1 MRYSTC
7 GLEPLSRVIAAGEG
21 VHPSLPRGKNNPQAG
36 RTEEKRQGHG
46 CGFGDQVFASEYRFC
61 SCFSTSSPPVEENQ
75 MPVKARNGVPA
86 YQRIQGVI
94 RKVID
99 TGGLRPGDA
108 VPSERELARI
118 HEVSLMTA
126 RHALATLE
134 QEGVVERRRGVGTF
148 VSTPKIHFNKL
159 MSYTE
164 QMRSRSLT
172 AGSKVLFSEIVD
184 DEAEAT
190 ARLSLSP
197 KSHVLKLERL
207 RHTSGEPFA
216 LETCYF
222 SAKHFASLLSEQL
235 ERESLFGIL
244 ERRYNVVLGYADEE
258 VDATAADPR
267 TAELLG
273 VPKREPLLRIRQV
286 IYSTKGTVIVY
297 VLGLY
302 RSDRHNLVIRRFR

>member
-1 MRYSTC
+1 M
-7 GLEPLSRVIAAGEG
+7 
-21 VHPSLPRGKNNPQAG
+21 
-36 RTEEKRQGHG
+36 
-46 CGFGDQVFASEYRFC
+46 QVK
-61 SCFSTSSPPVEENQ
+61 P
-75 MPVKARNGVPA
+75 RNGVPA
-86 YQRIQGVI
+86 YQRIQGSI
-94 RKVID
+94 RKTIEA
-99 TGGLRPGDA
+99 GGLRPGDA

-118 HEVSLMTA
+118 HDVSLMTA

-164 QMRSRSLT
+164 QMRGRSLT
-172 AGSKVLFSEIVD
+172 AGSKVLFAEIVD
-184 DEAEAT
+184 DEPEAT
-190 ARLSLSP
+190 ARLSLAP
-197 KSHVLKLERL
+197 KSQVLKLERL
-207 RHTSGEPFA
+207 RHAAGEPFA

-222 SAKHFASLLSEQL
+222 SAKHFAGLLSESL
-235 ERESLFGIL
+235 EHESLFKIL
-244 ERRYNVVLGYADEE
+244 ERHFNVVLGYADEE

-286 IYSTKGTVIVY
+286 IYSTKGSVIVY